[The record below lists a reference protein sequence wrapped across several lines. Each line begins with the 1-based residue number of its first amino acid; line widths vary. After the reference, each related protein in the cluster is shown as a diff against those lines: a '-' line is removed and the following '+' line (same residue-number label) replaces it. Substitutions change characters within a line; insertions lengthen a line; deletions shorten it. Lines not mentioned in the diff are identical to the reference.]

1 MTRPQKLKA
10 LIELMRLDRP
20 VGTLLLLWPT
30 LTALWLAAEAA
41 PTLWILCTFIAGTFV
56 MRAAGCVANDIVDR
70 HVDPFVER
78 TKSRPLADGR
88 LRLFEA
94 IILFA
99 ALSSLA
105 LALMLMLNAMT
116 RWMAVAGFCIAIVYP
131 FMKRITF
138 FPQVV
143 LGIAF
148 SWGIPMASTA
158 VREGLSI
165 PICVF
170 FLMSVIWI
178 IAYDTEYAMVDRK
191 DDRTIGVK
199 STALLL
205 GNWDRL
211 AIGLMQFVSLVLLF
225 LLGKI
230 CGFQTPY
237 SLAVIIVA
245 GLFIYQQILIRTRD
259 ETRCFKAFGNNT
271 WVGFTIF
278 IGVVAEH
285 LIGIP
290 AT

>member
-211 AIGLMQFVSLVLLF
+211 AIGLMQFVSLLLLF

-230 CGFQTPY
+230 CGFQIPY
-237 SLAVIIVA
+237 SLALIIVT

-259 ETRCFKAFGNNT
+259 ETCCFKAFGNNT

-278 IGVVAEH
+278 IGVVTEH
-285 LIGIP
+285 LIGAP
-290 AT
+290 SW

>member
-30 LTALWLAAEAA
+30 LTALWLAAKAA
-41 PTLWILCTFIAGTFV
+41 PTFWILCTFIAGTFV

-131 FMKRITF
+131 FMKRVTF

-165 PICVF
+165 PICLF

-191 DDRTIGVK
+191 DDRTIDVK

>member
-1 MTRPQKLKA
+1 MIRPQKFNA
-10 LIELMRLDRP
+10 IIELIRLDRP

-30 LTALWLAAEAA
+30 LTALWLAAETVPAF
-41 PTLWILCTFIAGTFV
+41 WILCTFIVGTFV

-70 HVDPFVER
+70 HIDPLVER

-88 LRLFEA
+88 LSLVEA
-94 IILFA
+94 IFVFA
-99 ALSSLA
+99 VLSALG
-105 LALMLMLNAMT
+105 LALMFTLNVIT

-131 FMKRITF
+131 FMKRVTF

-165 PICVF
+165 PICLF

-191 DDRTIGVK
+191 DDRTIDVK

-245 GLFIYQQILIRTRD
+245 GLFIYQQILIQTRD

>member
-1 MTRPQKLKA
+1 MIRPQKFNA
-10 LIELMRLDRP
+10 IIELIRLDRP

-30 LTALWLAAEAA
+30 LTALWLAAEAVPA
-41 PTLWILCTFIAGTFV
+41 FWILCTFIAGTFV
-56 MRAAGCVANDIVDR
+56 MRAAGCVA
-70 HVDPFVER
+70 R

-88 LRLFEA
+88 LSLVEA
-94 IILFA
+94 IIVFA
-99 ALSSLA
+99 ALSTLG
-105 LALMLMLNAMT
+105 LALMFTLNVIT

-131 FMKRITF
+131 FMKRVTF
-138 FPQVV
+138 FPQVI

-158 VREGLSI
+158 VRGGLSM
-165 PICVF
+165 PICLF
-170 FLMSVIWI
+170 FLMSVTWI
-178 IAYDTEYAMVDRK
+178 IAYDTQYAMVDRR

-205 GNWDRL
+205 GEWDRL
-211 AIGLMQFVSLVLLF
+211 AIGLMQSVSVILLF
-225 LLGKI
+225 LLGEY
-230 CGFQTPY
+230 CGFQIPY
-237 SLAVIIVA
+237 SLAIATVA
-245 GLFIYQQILIRTRD
+245 GLFIYQQILIRSRD
-259 ETRCFKAFGNNT
+259 ETSCLKAFGNNT

>member
-1 MTRPQKLKA
+1 
-10 LIELMRLDRP
+10 
-20 VGTLLLLWPT
+20 
-30 LTALWLAAEAA
+30 
-41 PTLWILCTFIAGTFV
+41 

-70 HVDPFVER
+70 HIDPLVER

-88 LRLFEA
+88 LSLFEA
-94 IILFA
+94 IIVFA
-99 ALSSLA
+99 ALSTLGF
-105 LALMLMLNAMT
+105 ALMFTLNVIT
-116 RWMAVAGFCIAIVYP
+116 RWLAVAGFCIAIVYP
-131 FMKRITF
+131 FMKRVTF
-138 FPQVV
+138 FPQVI

-158 VREGLSI
+158 VREDLST
-165 PICVF
+165 PICLF

-205 GNWDRL
+205 GEWDRL
-211 AIGLMQFVSLVLLF
+211 AIGLMQSGSVILLF
-225 LLGKI
+225 VLGEY
-230 CGFQTPY
+230 CGFQIPY
-237 SLAVIIVA
+237 SLAIATVA
-245 GLFIYQQILIRTRD
+245 GLFIYQQILIRSRD
-259 ETRCFKAFGNNT
+259 ETNCLKAFGNNT

-285 LIGIP
+285 LIGTF

>member
-41 PTLWILCTFIAGTFV
+41 PTLWIICTFIAGTFV

-165 PICVF
+165 PICLF

-191 DDRTIGVK
+191 DDRTIDVK

>member
-1 MTRPQKLKA
+1 
-10 LIELMRLDRP
+10 
-20 VGTLLLLWPT
+20 
-30 LTALWLAAEAA
+30 
-41 PTLWILCTFIAGTFV
+41 

-70 HVDPFVER
+70 HIDPFVER

-88 LRLFEA
+88 LSLVEA
-94 IILFA
+94 IFVFA
-99 ALSSLA
+99 VLSALG
-105 LALMLMLNAMT
+105 LALMFTLNVIT

-131 FMKRITF
+131 FMKRVTF

-148 SWGIPMASTA
+148 SWGIPMGSTA

-165 PICVF
+165 PICLF

-191 DDRTIGVK
+191 DDRTIDVK

>member
-30 LTALWLAAEAA
+30 LTALWLATEAV
-41 PTLWILCTFIAGTFV
+41 PTFWILCTFIAGTFV

-99 ALSSLA
+99 SLSSLA
-105 LALMLMLNAMT
+105 LALMLTLNVIT

-131 FMKRITF
+131 FMKRVTF

-165 PICVF
+165 PIGLF

-178 IAYDTEYAMVDRK
+178 IAYDTEYAMVDRR
-191 DDRTIGVK
+191 DDRAIGVR

-205 GNWDRL
+205 GDWDRL
-211 AIGLMQFVSLVLLF
+211 AIGLMQFASLILLF

-230 CGFQTPY
+230 CGFQIPY

-245 GLFIYQQILIRTRD
+245 GLFIYQQILIRARD
-259 ETRCFKAFGNNT
+259 ETRCLKAFGNNT

-278 IGVVAEH
+278 VGVVVEH
-285 LIGIP
+285 LIGAP
-290 AT
+290 SW

>member
-165 PICVF
+165 PICLF

-191 DDRTIGVK
+191 DDRTIDVK

>member
-191 DDRTIGVK
+191 DDRTIDVK

>member
-1 MTRPQKLKA
+1 MTRPQKLMA

-131 FMKRITF
+131 FMKRVTF

-165 PICVF
+165 PICLF

-191 DDRTIGVK
+191 DDRTIDVK

-245 GLFIYQQILIRTRD
+245 GLFIHQQILIRTRD